1 LPTAHLAYEKGKKN
15 LDKILSRHTARQF
28 FGVTNP
34 DEINSE
40 SPYLV
45 RQQINQHTCNL
56 QENQSTRAIV
66 ASPYKENQTF
76 PNIWARHYQTGGLK
90 DREVKKR
97 VDIVVVRHVKIF
109 TRRRKKKRSE
119 VFFA

>member
-1 LPTAHLAYEKGKKN
+1 MHMLVADSASGVRKRKKN

-28 FGVTNP
+28 SGVTNP

-66 ASPYKENQTF
+66 ASPHKENQTF

-109 TRRRKKKRSE
+109 TWRRKKKRS
-119 VFFA
+119 